1 MGRYSINLRPKHP
14 ASPPRMFARK
24 ICWCV
29 GRLVVQ
35 RGKCDNAAIDEH
47 RQDGKNEDYSKNQD
61 PVSHPA
67 HFQDHLS
74 DIAALFFRCH
84 SLQPPGMI
92 IEIIAY
98 FY

>member
-1 MGRYSINLRPKHP
+1 MPKINER
-14 ASPPRMFARK
+14 
-24 ICWCV
+24 
-29 GRLVVQ
+29 
-35 RGKCDNAAIDEH
+35 
-47 RQDGKNEDYSKNQD
+47 RQDGKNEDNPKNQD
-61 PVSHPA
+61 LVGRPA
-67 HFQDHLS
+67 HFPDHLS